1 MVHALN
7 KGKSGERE
15 FCKWLKDNLDIDTSR
30 NLDQAR
36 EGGADVTT
44 DDFLFEV
51 KRRETLDLQSWWNQ
65 VVKAHQQPRNSHLI
79 PVVAYRQNRKQWQF
93 LISAQFIGLQKGF
106 IHLEERIFKRWALE
120 IVKGLAESGPE
131 WHR

>member
-7 KGKSGERE
+7 KGKAGERE
-15 FCKWLKDNLDIDTSR
+15 FCKWLKDNLDIDTTR

-65 VVKAHQQPRNSHLI
+65 VAKAHKQTRNQHLI
-79 PVVAYRQNRKQWQF
+79 PVVCYRQNRKQWQF
-93 LISAQFIGLQKGF
+93 LISAKFIGLEKGF
-106 IHLEERIFKRWALE
+106 VHLEERIFKQWALE
-120 IVKGLAESGPE
+120 IVKGLGESQPE
-131 WHR
+131 

>member
-7 KGKSGERE
+7 KGKAGERE
-15 FCKWLKDNLDIDTSR
+15 FCAWLKENLDIDTSR

-65 VVKAHQQPRNSHLI
+65 VVKAQKQTRNNHLI
-79 PVVAYRQNRKQWQF
+79 PIVAYRQNRQKWQF

-106 IHLEERIFKRWALE
+106 IHLEERVFKQWALE
-120 IVKGLAESGPE
+120 IIKGIGDSRG
-131 WHR
+131 

>member
-7 KGKSGERE
+7 KGKAGERE
-15 FCKWLKDNLDIDTSR
+15 FCDWLKTNLSIVTSR

-51 KRRETLDLQSWWNQ
+51 KRRETLALKDWWLQ
-65 VVKAHQQPRNSHLI
+65 VKVAHNQPRNNHLI
-79 PVVAYRQNRKQWQF
+79 PIVCYRQNRKKWQF
-93 LISAQFIGLQKGF
+93 LIPATYLGLEKGF
-106 IHLEERIFKRWALE
+106 IHLEEDVFKRWAE
-120 IVKGLAESGPE
+120 GIVKGLGESKPI
-131 WHR
+131 

>member
-7 KGKSGERE
+7 KGKAGERE
-15 FCKWLKDNLDIDTSR
+15 FCKWLEDNLSIITSR

-65 VVKAHQQPRNSHLI
+65 VVKAGTQPRNSHLI
-79 PVVAYRQNRKQWQF
+79 PVVCYRQNRKQWQF
-93 LISAQFIGLQKGF
+93 LISAKFIGLEKGF
-106 IHLEERIFKRWALE
+106 IHLEERVFRQWASE
-120 IVKGLAESGPE
+120 IVKGLASNSPLDV
-131 WHR
+131 